1 MNEWR
6 TLLAASRFRAFWLAL
21 LCDNLGSWCVIAA
34 MPILVADRFGAGL
47 VLVASLA
54 LRILLKLVLAP
65 VAAGLMRRV
74 GPARLVSTAMLLMA
88 GLSAALPWCRD
99 LTLLEVLIA
108 AIGALD
114 LFIIPG
120 LLTLRAP
127 VTPPG
132 LEMAGNTLC
141 SMADR
146 AAKVAGPA
154 LGGLAVLAGFGPAF
168 AGFGLLIALAALP
181 IGRLPAT
188 APVAADA
195 PRCGSLRAF
204 LQAVRTDREIGGL
217 MIASLTYLVMLGGLR
232 PFLFW
237 ANSAWY
243 GASGT
248 AWTALLAAQGA
259 GALVGAVVSALCVPA
274 LLRRMP

>member
-6 TLLAASRFRAFWLAL
+6 APLGAPQFRALLLAL
-21 LCDNLGSWCVIAA
+21 LCKNLGSWCVIAA
-34 MPILVADRFGAGL
+34 MPILVAERFGAGL
-47 VLVASLA
+47 ALVVSLA
-54 LRILLKLVLAP
+54 LRILPKLVLAP
-65 VAAGLMRRV
+65 LAAGLMRRY
-74 GPARLVSTAMLLMA
+74 GPARLAGTAMLLMA
-88 GLSAALPWCRD
+88 GLTAALPWCD
-99 LTLLEVLIA
+99 NLVLLEALIA
-108 AIGALD
+108 AIGTLD

-127 VTPPG
+127 LTPPG

-141 SMADR
+141 SVADR

-217 MIASLTYLVMLGGLR
+217 LIASLTYLVMLGGLR
-232 PFLFW
+232 PFL
-237 ANSAWY
+237 
-243 GASGT
+243 
-248 AWTALLAAQGA
+248 
-259 GALVGAVVSALCVPA
+259 
-274 LLRRMP
+274 